1 MLKRLNNIYL
11 IILYHIIISFT
22 IINSQNSNENLI
34 KDNCVFGNLSTNN
47 EEINE
52 LNDDILNNLITLN
65 SPRLNQNSILMY
77 FGNEFQI
84 YLFKTSECTDKF
96 LENNDLIKNYYNNNL
111 HLFSIDLSYETDINI
126 IKLVIQTKKEFQ
138 IFYYS
143 NGERIYTQ
151 LNHEIYYNI
160 KTNVFPYFITKIFY
174 LEEYQLFENQNIDIF
189 NEDDKIFNDICFT
202 FESFNITKPPEL
214 RKALYFY
221 KNDIKTYPLLNSSNC
236 YIYGH
241 SISYEN
247 KSFIL
252 EYKCKKDL
260 NISSTDI
267 QINNINIISRNDI
280 EEYKGPNSLK
290 DQKSILKC
298 NKEAFKKNQIENN
311 AGFYISLVL
320 IVIVFICLIILIM
333 QKYEI
338 KYDEEI
344 LLEAPPKKKTLKESL
359 KEKKENKNVKFDDNE
374 LIQEQKKKKRKKK
387 IKISYEE
394 QEKNNQ
400 ENNDDL
406 NWYSNSF
413 ALDNEQ
419 ENGVNSN
426 KEENDFYEN
435 EKHKKH
441 RKKRKAKSMKKSNRK
456 KEIDLIINNSENK
469 NIEHNDSDINSKN
482 EEKDTNNNTN
492 IKQPDAYK
500 KFQMNSVIKLQEK
513 LKLRRLV
520 IITNLGTNLS
530 KSNLYNAKTDIILQ
544 NKPKLNSRNISNENA
559 LNNNLKKSSNNL
571 IDTNNEKEVRKEIMG
586 NILGLEDKTFMSN
599 ILRDYLEYDDAT
611 YFDRRDNCDIFC
623 HFMKIKNDLINVF
636 YLDYS
641 FAPYTIRLIKF
652 AFFFLFLFYLETLCI
667 GQKYYFEKFY
677 SNEFQDF
684 LYDNNFYNNS
694 RKFDNITLL
703 EKDFEFD
710 GRKFADIHYLYTFK
724 YAFPRVLIPAALSLI
739 SYIFTS
745 ALSPR
750 RKIIKILLNID
761 YTHQIKKEQIK
772 LISKKYKI
780 IYIIFGILALFLM
793 VFFFYSIV
801 VYFYVFEDAKY
812 DIPQSFILSGL
823 LRFIFDILLWSFI
836 TELRICSLQTR
847 FDGFYNLINKVY
859 EIN

>member
-1 MLKRLNNIYL
+1 
-11 IILYHIIISFT
+11 
-22 IINSQNSNENLI
+22 
-34 KDNCVFGNLSTNN
+34 
-47 EEINE
+47 
-52 LNDDILNNLITLN
+52 
-65 SPRLNQNSILMY
+65 
-77 FGNEFQI
+77 
-84 YLFKTSECTDKF
+84 
-96 LENNDLIKNYYNNNL
+96 
-111 HLFSIDLSYETDINI
+111 
-126 IKLVIQTKKEFQ
+126 
-138 IFYYS
+138 
-143 NGERIYTQ
+143 
-151 LNHEIYYNI
+151 
-160 KTNVFPYFITKIFY
+160 
-174 LEEYQLFENQNIDIF
+174 
-189 NEDDKIFNDICFT
+189 
-202 FESFNITKPPEL
+202 
-214 RKALYFY
+214 
-221 KNDIKTYPLLNSSNC
+221 
-236 YIYGH
+236 
-241 SISYEN
+241 
-247 KSFIL
+247 
-252 EYKCKKDL
+252 
-260 NISSTDI
+260 
-267 QINNINIISRNDI
+267 
-280 EEYKGPNSLK
+280 
-290 DQKSILKC
+290 
-298 NKEAFKKNQIENN
+298 
-311 AGFYISLVL
+311 
-320 IVIVFICLIILIM
+320 
-333 QKYEI
+333 
-338 KYDEEI
+338 
-344 LLEAPPKKKTLKESL
+344 
-359 KEKKENKNVKFDDNE
+359 
-374 LIQEQKKKKRKKK
+374 
-387 IKISYEE
+387 
-394 QEKNNQ
+394 
-400 ENNDDL
+400 
-406 NWYSNSF
+406 
-413 ALDNEQ
+413 
-419 ENGVNSN
+419 
-426 KEENDFYEN
+426 
-435 EKHKKH
+435 
-441 RKKRKAKSMKKSNRK
+441 MKKSNRK

-544 NKPKLNSRNISNENA
+544 NKPKLNSWNISNENA

-703 EKDFEFD
+703 EKDFEF
-710 GRKFADIHYLYTFK
+710 
-724 YAFPRVLIPAALSLI
+724 
-739 SYIFTS
+739 
-745 ALSPR
+745 LSPR

-772 LISKKYKI
+772 LISQKYKI
-780 IYIIFGILALFLM
+780 IYIIFGILTLFLM

>member
-22 IINSQNSNENLI
+22 IINSQNSNLNLI
-34 KDNCVFGNLSTNN
+34 QDNCVFGYLSTNN
-47 EEINE
+47 EEIIE

-65 SPRLNQNSILMY
+65 SQRLNQNSILMY

-126 IKLVIQTKKEFQ
+126 IKLAIQTKKEFQ

-160 KTNVFPYFITKIFY
+160 KTNVFPYFMTKIFY

-280 EEYKGPNSLK
+280 EEYKGYNSLK

-344 LLEAPPKKKTLKESL
+344 LLEATPKKKK
-359 KEKKENKNVKFDDNE
+359 
-374 LIQEQKKKKRKKK
+374 
-387 IKISYEE
+387 
-394 QEKNNQ
+394 
-400 ENNDDL
+400 
-406 NWYSNSF
+406 
-413 ALDNEQ
+413 
-419 ENGVNSN
+419 
-426 KEENDFYEN
+426 
-435 EKHKKH
+435 
-441 RKKRKAKSMKKSNRK
+441 
-456 KEIDLIINNSENK
+456 
-469 NIEHNDSDINSKN
+469 
-482 EEKDTNNNTN
+482 
-492 IKQPDAYK
+492 
-500 KFQMNSVIKLQEK
+500 
-513 LKLRRLV
+513 
-520 IITNLGTNLS
+520 
-530 KSNLYNAKTDIILQ
+530 
-544 NKPKLNSRNISNENA
+544 
-559 LNNNLKKSSNNL
+559 
-571 IDTNNEKEVRKEIMG
+571 
-586 NILGLEDKTFMSN
+586 
-599 ILRDYLEYDDAT
+599 
-611 YFDRRDNCDIFC
+611 
-623 HFMKIKNDLINVF
+623 
-636 YLDYS
+636 
-641 FAPYTIRLIKF
+641 
-652 AFFFLFLFYLETLCI
+652 
-667 GQKYYFEKFY
+667 
-677 SNEFQDF
+677 
-684 LYDNNFYNNS
+684 
-694 RKFDNITLL
+694 
-703 EKDFEFD
+703 
-710 GRKFADIHYLYTFK
+710 
-724 YAFPRVLIPAALSLI
+724 
-739 SYIFTS
+739 
-745 ALSPR
+745 
-750 RKIIKILLNID
+750 
-761 YTHQIKKEQIK
+761 
-772 LISKKYKI
+772 
-780 IYIIFGILALFLM
+780 
-793 VFFFYSIV
+793 
-801 VYFYVFEDAKY
+801 
-812 DIPQSFILSGL
+812 
-823 LRFIFDILLWSFI
+823 
-836 TELRICSLQTR
+836 
-847 FDGFYNLINKVY
+847 
-859 EIN
+859 